1 MAYME
6 FMFKRFNKM
15 SHPLL
20 LKKWLDVLREEA
32 MEKEWKFAE
41 TVIILGTNFLLF
53 YFILHSFFLIEKNR
67 QFQRF
72 TVLRLN
78 IY

>member
-1 MAYME
+1 
-6 FMFKRFNKM
+6 
-15 SHPLL
+15 
-20 LKKWLDVLREEA
+20 

-72 TVLRLN
+72 TMCYDLTFIDILN
-78 IY
+78 DK